1 MTILSGNWTWQK
13 QNGQVNNMI
22 MELNSKE
29 WESSIEQMSKKEK
42 VINRQVWRKSDL
54 SRQVEQMISILTA
67 SLCL

>member
-1 MTILSGNWTWQK
+1 
-13 QNGQVNNMI
+13 
-22 MELNSKE
+22 MEHNSKE
-29 WESSIEQMSKKEK
+29 WEFTIEQMSEKEQ